1 MPASVTSQSMKKTKH
16 NWGQKVEVKDRTMS
30 YFLRG
35 MKTLWELLGAE
46 RPVIGV
52 VILLT
57 VLTTALE
64 IAFSFFL
71 KQSFDALPFAV
82 ETHIWTFALSVA
94 AIGLVGSRLL
104 HITIWRFI
112 REPMMLKSLIRL
124 ENRWP
129 VIAHEKLLA
138 LTLGFHEQSNTGR
151 QVAKIQKGVDKLLDI
166 VSNVSWGLLHALL
179 YLSMSTISI
188 LLLDWRLGLIFLI
201 PIIPA
206 ALIIVRTQQRFTPE
220 WEKWEKKKEYAS
232 GLFFQSLINISTVQT
247 YNQEERERVRHLAV
261 RTDMEELDTTISLTQ
276 QRYFFVV
283 GGLLQ
288 GCYLATIVTGIH
300 LVVQGEVSLGTIVFI
315 ATTGGVVISSVWEMI
330 HIYTRIMRNLVAAER
345 MKELLDE
352 VPDIVPS
359 LDAVIP
365 ESVQGVLTL
374 DNVSFAHTGKEHE
387 TLREI
392 SLTIPQ
398 GALVALVGRSGAGK
412 TTLVRLLAR
421 VYDVTQG
428 RVLFDG
434 ADIRTLD
441 LAFYRRLFA
450 FVSQDIE
457 VFDTTL
463 RENVAYA
470 FPDADDL
477 LVHDALKAAHLAHVI
492 GDAARFPKGLLTEV
506 GERGVRLSGGER
518 QRVGIARAYVALR
531 AGARV
536 LVLDEATS
544 SLDSE
549 SERAIQEMIEGL
561 RSELNFSIVAI
572 AHRLSTVQ
580 RADTIVVLDAG
591 KLVEQGTHAV
601 LKKQGG
607 IYAKLVAL
615 QGLGEVKER

>member
-1 MPASVTSQSMKKTKH
+1 MQKKPTQQKH
-16 NWGQKVEVKDRTMS
+16 NWGQKVKVEDRTVS
-30 YFLRG
+30 YFFRG
-35 MKTLWELLGAE
+35 MRTLWELLGVE

-57 VLTTALE
+57 ILTTALE
-64 IAFSFFL
+64 LSFSFFL
-71 KQSFDALPFAV
+71 KQAFDVLPDAVATHTWTVALTAAAV
-82 ETHIWTFALSVA
+82 
-94 AIGLVGSRLL
+94 GLVGARVL
-104 HITIWRFI
+104 HIVIWRFV
-112 REPMMLKSLIRL
+112 REPIMLKSLIRL

-129 VIAHEKLLA
+129 VVAHEKLLA

-166 VSNVSWGLLHALL
+166 VSNISWGLLHAFL
-179 YLSMSTISI
+179 YLVMSTVAI

-201 PIIPA
+201 PIVPA
-206 ALIIVRTQQRFTPE
+206 VLLNMRIHRQFTPE
-220 WEKWEKKKEYAS
+220 WEAWEKQKEQAS
-232 GLFFQSLINISTVQT
+232 GLFFQSLINIATVQT
-247 YNQEERERVRHLAV
+247 YAQEGRERANHAAV
-261 RTDMEELDTTISLTQ
+261 RTDMEVLDTKLSLRQ
-276 QRYFFVV
+276 QRYFFVI
-283 GGLLQ
+283 GGLLHSF
-288 GCYLATIVTGIH
+288 YLVTIVTGIH
-300 LVVQGEVSLGTIVFI
+300 FVVQGEIGLGTIVFI

-352 VPDIVPS
+352 VPDIIPS
-359 LDAVIP
+359 AKALIP
-365 ESVQGVLTL
+365 NKVVGALTL
-374 DNVSFAHTGKEHE
+374 EEVFFAHAGKERE
-387 TLREI
+387 TLQSI
-392 SLTIPQ
+392 SLTIPH

-428 RVLFDG
+428 RVQLDG
-434 ADIRTLD
+434 HDIRDLD
-441 LAFYRRLFA
+441 LAWYRRLFA

-457 VFDTTL
+457 VFDTSI
-463 RENVAYA
+463 RNNVAYA
-470 FPDADDL
+470 YPNADDAL
-477 LVHDALKAAHLAHVI
+477 ITDALKAAHLGHVI
-492 GDAARFPKGLLTEV
+492 GDVQRFPKGLLTEV

-531 AGARV
+531 TGARV

-561 RSELNFSIVAI
+561 RDELHFSIVAI

-591 KLVEQGTHAV
+591 RIAEQGTHAQ

-615 QGLGEVKER
+615 QGLGEEEEE